1 MAKFCT
7 NCGGEL
13 KDGFAFCEKCGSPVD
28 GGKQTKNVEPAS
40 VNNTYN
46 TYNVAPA
53 KKSNGLALGGF
64 ITTLVSTLL
73 CCGSFNLIGL
83 ILCIVGL
90 VKAKDYDGN
99 GKGLAIAGIVI
110 NVLFIVLG
118 VILTILGVFAGALE
132 NLDY

>member
-13 KDGFAFCEKCGSPVD
+13 KPGFAFCEQCGSPVD
-28 GGKQTKNVEPAS
+28 GGKQTKNVEPQAAP
-40 VNNTYN
+40 VYN

-53 KKSNGLALGGF
+53 KKTNGLALGGF

-99 GKGLAIAGIVI
+99 GKGLAIAGIIIAVI
-110 NVLFIVLG
+110 VMILSILLVLLG
-118 VILTILGVFAGALE
+118 TFADVME
-132 NLDY
+132 QLDY

>member
-7 NCGGEL
+7 NCGAEL

-28 GGKQTKNVEPAS
+28 GGKQTKNVETPTQT
-40 VNNTYN
+40 VYNN

-53 KKSNGLALGGF
+53 KKTNGLALGGF
-64 ITTLVSTLL
+64 ITTLVSSLL

-83 ILCIVGL
+83 ILCIIGL

-99 GKGLAIAGIVI
+99 GKGLAIAGIIICV
-110 NVLFIVLG
+110 VVT
-118 VILTILGVFAGALE
+118 ILTIALYALGVFASLME
-132 NLDY
+132 EMN